1 MMYWGNDI
9 NGWGMLLMT
18 FSALVFWGVVI
29 GGIVYL
35 IRQVGIWPQPTAGA
49 PQPDPQRILAAR
61 YARGEIDDEE
71 YRRRFTALRNGP
83 SAGVT
88 S

>member
-1 MMYWGNDI
+1 MMYWGNDM

-18 FSALVFWGVVI
+18 FSALAFGGVVI

-35 IRQVGIWPQPTAGA
+35 VRQAGIWPQPTAGA

-61 YARGEIDDEE
+61 GEIDDEE
-71 YRRRFTALRNGP
+71 YRRRFTAQRNGP
-83 SAGVT
+83 SAGLNR
-88 S
+88 